1 MKVPEIKFLLVPY
14 VALYFSA
21 GRSENLSSI
30 VRLQILP
37 VIHKQWLTSILQFYS
52 QNTHSKINAWI
63 CSLQM
68 SPTLWIYICYKIVHQ
83 YWQIYFFL
91 SFSHFVFFLSWF
103 RFWLCL
109 LTYVELRV
117 FIIQSRQGELCNFRY
132 STHQV
137 VVWVTSLLM
146 PFKSKDGVLCGESYT
161 SVSLVLFSSIFDNI
175 FYFNC
180 LAFEPYHIVTLL
192 PFSAPCRFLVPVFQ
206 LKDLFKVNSNFFKTE
221 SKVCL
226 MKYLT

>member
-1 MKVPEIKFLLVPY
+1 
-14 VALYFSA
+14 
-21 GRSENLSSI
+21 
-30 VRLQILP
+30 
-37 VIHKQWLTSILQFYS
+37 
-52 QNTHSKINAWI
+52 
-63 CSLQM
+63 M

-109 LTYVELRV
+109 LTYVGLRV

-175 FYFNC
+175 FHFNC
-180 LAFEPYHIVTLL
+180 LAFEPYHIVDASTVQCPLSVFAASF
-192 PFSAPCRFLVPVFQ
+192 PIKGPIQSQFQFL
-206 LKDLFKVNSNFFKTE
+206 
-221 SKVCL
+221 
-226 MKYLT
+226 